1 VAYGSNKILL
11 KMFVCTISPVE
22 LIFARK
28 FWREFFY
35 CNFFFFAGPFLAD
48 HGKTAKIVKI
58 RTCKNLLPQG
68 MLFKRIKGLNI
79 RGEVYVIYCL
89 NKISLKLHCKKC
101 MEVGQGNLHVDFRSH
116 LLEVSV
122 TVNVFPLM

>member
-1 VAYGSNKILL
+1 
-11 KMFVCTISPVE
+11 M
-22 LIFARK
+22 
-28 FWREFFY
+28 RENFGGNFFTAI
-35 CNFFFFAGPFLAD
+35 FFFAGPFLAD
-48 HGKTAKIVKI
+48 RGKTAQIVKI
-58 RTCKNLLPQG
+58 RTRKNLLPQG

-79 RGEVYVIYCL
+79 RGKVHVIYCL
-89 NKISLKLHCKKC
+89 NKISLQLHCKKC